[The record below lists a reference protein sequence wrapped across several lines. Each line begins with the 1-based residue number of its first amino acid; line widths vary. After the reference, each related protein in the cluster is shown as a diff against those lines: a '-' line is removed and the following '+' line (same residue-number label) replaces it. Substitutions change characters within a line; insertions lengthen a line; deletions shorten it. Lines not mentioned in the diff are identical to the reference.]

1 MDGWDWIGL
10 DWMDGYPILLW
21 HQEHRSRA
29 MLKISC
35 FLEASQSES
44 ITFDTW
50 EWIILNTFRWQM
62 IYYIMSDGT
71 PEEVLAKIFRVFD
84 VNRWIQ
90 KQTMFLIWICN
101 SHNLGNYLLILYDT
115 LSVENSSTPF
125 ASSSKNKK
133 IEYVK
138 VDSTF
143 SPADVSF

>member
-1 MDGWDWIGL
+1 
-10 DWMDGYPILLW
+10 
-21 HQEHRSRA
+21 
-29 MLKISC
+29 
-35 FLEASQSES
+35 
-44 ITFDTW
+44 
-50 EWIILNTFRWQM
+50 M

-115 LSVENSSTPF
+115 LSF